1 MAIQMKLFKGN
12 NHINIEF
19 NNVYWVI
26 ENVCIKIENNS
37 LLYGFNFNA
46 YANKEACEN
55 SRIYK
60 QVDLL
65 NFGSPKET
73 IINSL
78 LYSFRGIYQTRY
90 IFPEGIPNNKD
101 EQLVILYT
109 FIKQEL
115 NLTDFIDIFD

>member
-1 MAIQMKLFKGN
+1 MAIQMKLLKEN
-12 NHINIEF
+12 NHINIDF
-19 NNVYWVI
+19 NNAYWVI
-26 ENVCIKIENNS
+26 ENVGIKIENDS

-46 YANKEACEN
+46 YANQEACEN

-73 IINSL
+73 VINSL
-78 LYSFRGIYQTRY
+78 LYSFRGIYQASY

-101 EQLVILYT
+101 EQLAILYP

-115 NLTDFIDIFD
+115 NLTDFMDIF